1 MKKIIISFLTLV
13 LLVMSLGTATYA
25 WITMARS
32 NIIDEISIYAR
43 FEDDIEISLD
53 GETYYRELP
62 ANVLFQNI
70 QKSKLL
76 EVTTNDGINF
86 HHIKS
91 DVEVVKNR
99 DYLSFEFYIRTNS
112 TREHEVYLANNISN
126 EITYEDVGKEGTY
139 VVSRGVQFKSP
150 VTFLYDID
158 DTVHAGEIRT
168 YYASKAVRIAT
179 ITEVDGKQKIKIFDL
194 SGDEH
199 RGYAKPYGATSYYNT
214 VLHTNLVLPEEG
226 PETIYKLSEF
236 EENAP
241 FALDDASHI
250 LSLTE
255 TMNVNGKTYYCGK
268 VTINIWLEGWDADL
282 FDPVLKDRIKI
293 QLQFKAVRKWKK

>member
-43 FEDDIEISLD
+43 FEDDLEISLD
-53 GETYYRELP
+53 GETYYKELP
-62 ANVLFQNI
+62 ASVLFKNI
-70 QKSKLL
+70 IESSLL
-76 EVTTNDGINF
+76 EVTTLDGINF
-86 HHIKS
+86 HHRES
-91 DVEVVKNR
+91 DVQVVKNR

-112 TREHEVYLANNISN
+112 TREHEIYLANNISN

-199 RGYAKPYGATSYYNT
+199 RGYAKPYGAISYFNT
-214 VLHTNLVLPEEG
+214 VSPAKIVLPEEEG

-241 FALDDASHI
+241 FALDDTSHI

-255 TMNVNGKTYYCGK
+255 TMNVNGKTYYYGK

-293 QLQFKAVRKWKK
+293 QLQFKAVRK

>member
-13 LLVMSLGTATYA
+13 LLVTSLGTATYA

-53 GETYYRELP
+53 GVNYYNELP
-62 ANVLFQNI
+62 KDVLFKNI
-70 QKSKLL
+70 ELSKLL
-76 EVTTNDGINF
+76 EITTLDGINF

-91 DVEVVKNR
+91 NVDIVKNK
-99 DYLSFEFYIRTNS
+99 DYLSFDFYIRTNS

-126 EITYEDVGKEGTY
+126 EVTYEDVAGKEGTY
-139 VVSRGVQFKSP
+139 VVSKGVNFKSP

-158 DTVHAGEIRT
+158 DTVFAGETRT

-179 ITEVDGKQKIKIFDL
+179 ITEVDGEKRVKIFDL

-199 RGYAKPYGATSYYNT
+199 RGYAKPYGATSYYNAT
-214 VLHTNLVLPEEG
+214 LHTNLLLPEEE
-226 PETIYKLSEF
+226 PETLYKLSEF

-241 FALDDASHI
+241 FALDDTSHI

-255 TMNVNGKTYYCGK
+255 TMDVNGKIYRYGK
-268 VTINIWLEGWDADL
+268 FTVNIWLEGWDADL
-282 FDPVLKDRIKI
+282 FDSVLKDRIKI
-293 QLQFKAVRKWKK
+293 QLQFKAVRK